1 MTDKPFDVTGLG
13 NAIMDVLVSATDT
26 EIEALGVAKGAMTLI
41 DEPRAI
47 ELYEAMDDAVETPGG
62 SVANSIAGLG
72 AMGAKTAFM
81 GRIRD
86 DAVGRS
92 YATET
97 EKSGTAFM
105 AKAAP
110 DGPSTGRCMIYVTP
124 DAHRTMNTFLGAGS
138 HFGERD
144 GDLDLDVIK
153 QSKVLYLEGYLF
165 DTDVSKKAMRL
176 AAQTAKQAGGKVAL
190 SLSDPFC
197 VSRHR
202 ADFFDLVADSVDILF
217 ANEEEAHM
225 LFEIEG
231 FDNLATAAHNL
242 VDIAVVTRSEKGAS
256 LMRDGV
262 SVHVDAA
269 PQGEVIDT
277 TGAGDQFSAGV
288 LYGLVNG
295 FDLELSGRL
304 GSLAAG
310 EVISHFGPRPAQ
322 SIRELAQA
330 KGLL

>member
-1 MTDKPFDVTGLG
+1 MTEKAFHVTGLG
-13 NAIMDVLVSATDT
+13 NAIMDVLVSATDADIDT
-26 EIEALGVAKGAMTLI
+26 LGVAKGAMTLI
-41 DEPRAI
+41 EEDRAI
-47 ELYEAMDDAVETPGG
+47 ELYEAMDNAVETPGG

-72 AMGAKTAFM
+72 ALGAKTAFM

-92 YATET
+92 YASET

-105 AKAAP
+105 AEAAP

-124 DAHRTMNTFLGAGS
+124 DAQRTMNTFLGAGS
-138 HFGERD
+138 HFGARE
-144 GDLDLDVIK
+144 GDLDLDVIRN
-153 QSKVLYLEGYLF
+153 SEILYLEGYLF
-165 DTDVSKKAMRL
+165 DTEVSKNAIRL
-176 AAQTAKQAGGKVAL
+176 AAKTAKEAGGKVAL

-202 ADFFDLVADSVDILF
+202 EDFLDLVADMVDILF

-231 FDNLATAAHNL
+231 FENLATAAHNL
-242 VDIAVVTRSEKGAS
+242 VDLAVVTRSEKGAT
-256 LMRDGV
+256 LMKGGV
-262 SVHVDAA
+262 SVHVDAD
-269 PQGEVIDT
+269 PQGAVVDT

-295 FDLELSGRL
+295 LDLEQSGRL
-304 GSLAAG
+304 GTLAAG

-322 SIRELAQA
+322 SIRALAEA